1 MPAGRCA
8 PRARCSPSSPL
19 RARGEAGE
27 LGSPIFPPKMWVWRG
42 KTWILEALSTGMVP
56 PSPRRGQRG
65 RAVPREA
72 GGGSHQPAPR
82 RLRSQTATDKNT
94 LGMRL
99 ALTKALLK

>member
-1 MPAGRCA
+1 MGTLQPLVPAAGTGRGGRVRE
-8 PRARCSPSSPL
+8 PH
-19 RARGEAGE
+19 
-27 LGSPIFPPKMWVWRG
+27 FPPKMWVWRG